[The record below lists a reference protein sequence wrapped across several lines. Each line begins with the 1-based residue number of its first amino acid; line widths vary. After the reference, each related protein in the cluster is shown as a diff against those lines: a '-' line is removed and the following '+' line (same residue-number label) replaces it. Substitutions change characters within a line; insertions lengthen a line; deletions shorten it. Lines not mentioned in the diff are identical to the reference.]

1 MEGLML
7 PTTRYTTEN
16 EMEGLVLPTNRD
28 DVAVNRLHVERW
40 TGWCICRSVDGK
52 MDKSG
57 YMPHANAGGAGYM
70 SFGWNKLDGED
81 GGAGAPRK
89 ERDDGAVNIPH
100 VIYK

>member
-1 MEGLML
+1 MPHANRETRWRSCHTSTNMKMEGLML

-70 SFGWNKLDGED
+70 SFG
-81 GGAGAPRK
+81 
-89 ERDDGAVNIPH
+89 
-100 VIYK
+100 